1 MDFQSIQTAALSAD
15 PGAAQKQTKVF
26 SAKMTL
32 PFDAYS
38 KTLTPEKLQA
48 DLAKYSQNLPVLPIP
63 NEHANRNWF
72 LALLVRSLLSVVN
85 LFSRPPNP
93 SFDLAQDFS
102 HIELSCIH
110 SPIEKKVSS
119 LLTAVDQVL
128 ALLAP
133 AWGSD
138 ACELNQ
144 ELLRNVTSFRANLF
158 GLLTEIDD
166 SRIELIDFETKV
178 TSAFSD
184 LCIGFSKRITVAIE
198 SGTELKIEDQDVMWA
213 LVQDLLERLNP
224 KLENEASDDLSGDG
238 PSTSF
243 NRT

>member
-102 HIELSCIH
+102 HIELSWI
-110 SPIEKKVSS
+110 KYWLFLR
-119 LLTAVDQVL
+119 LLGVL
-128 ALLAP
+128 MHANLIRSYYAMLL
-133 AWGSD
+133 
-138 ACELNQ
+138 
-144 ELLRNVTSFRANLF
+144 LF
-158 GLLTEIDD
+158 GLIYLDC
-166 SRIELIDFETKV
+166 S
-178 TSAFSD
+178 
-184 LCIGFSKRITVAIE
+184 
-198 SGTELKIEDQDVMWA
+198 LK
-213 LVQDLLERLNP
+213 
-224 KLENEASDDLSGDG
+224 
-238 PSTSF
+238 
-243 NRT
+243 